1 MRCYSEV
8 TMKRHFFRAVSTC
21 FIAVCQAGVFGVLVA
36 VSLVLVGCGGG
47 PPKKSKT
54 SKATGQRMM
63 WSTRLS
69 RPVTNKASMEKTT
82 LRPNCKPLFSYLE
95 KEGTRRSDFRCE
107 QRVDF
112 DGDGKMDRAFL
123 TSTDGTNV
131 LLAVALAGKKA
142 MLVGT
147 ASNPLWTTEYKE
159 KGRTRAKSSGFR
171 WLMGWRVYKR
181 EGNDLVSSS
190 SGSRRRK
197 VRVPDGRGQG
207 LWMTSTDAA
216 AIFYLST
223 HGWTLMHLGY

>member
-1 MRCYSEV
+1 
-8 TMKRHFFRAVSTC
+8 MKRLVFRTVSAC
-21 FIAVCQAGVFGVLVA
+21 ISAVCQAGDFGVVAA
-36 VSLVLVGCGGG
+36 VSLVLLGCAGG
-47 PPKKSKT
+47 PPKKSKS
-54 SKATGQRMM
+54 SKATQQNKQRNM
-63 WSTRLS
+63 WPTRLS
-69 RPVTNKASMEKTT
+69 RPLPNEASKEKPT
-82 LRPNCKPLFSYLE
+82 LLPNCKPLFSQLQ
-95 KEGTRRSDFRCE
+95 KEETQLSDFRCE

-123 TSTDGTNV
+123 TSTDGADV

-147 ASNPLWTTEYKE
+147 PSNPLWKTEYKE

-171 WLMGWRVYKR
+171 WIMGWRVYKR
-181 EGNDLVSSS
+181 EGNDLVSSR
-190 SGSRRRK
+190 SGVRRRK
-197 VRVPDGRGQG
+197 VRVPDGKGQG